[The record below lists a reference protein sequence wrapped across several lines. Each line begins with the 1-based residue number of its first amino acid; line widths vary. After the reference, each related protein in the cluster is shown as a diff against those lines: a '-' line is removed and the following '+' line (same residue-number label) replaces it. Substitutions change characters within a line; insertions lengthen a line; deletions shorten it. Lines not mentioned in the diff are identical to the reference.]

1 MTPQA
6 APPVN
11 SPRVL
16 GKDERVEYRDQ
27 DGNLLNDEQ
36 VASLMAEGKASFSTK
51 YETETKLV
59 DEFGNIIP
67 EPKSVAPDHPD
78 VEGQN
83 PDTKGSSD
91 ASRKPAQADI
101 PSEAADNKEVRSPE
115 AQPASEASE
124 ATK

>member
-1 MTPQA
+1 
-6 APPVN
+6 
-11 SPRVL
+11 
-16 GKDERVEYRDQ
+16 
-27 DGNLLNDEQ
+27 
-36 VASLMAEGKASFSTK
+36 MAEGKASFSTK

-59 DEFGNIIP
+59 DQYGNVVGG
-67 EPKSVAPDHPD
+67 SQGVAPEHPD

-91 ASRKPAQADI
+91 ASRKPAKAEI
-101 PSEAADNKEVRSPE
+101 PSEAADNKEAKSPE